1 MGLSGLVRFAGVMD
15 GVSRWATWT
24 RSTDG
29 YYDAVRVLRRH
40 LGPISD
46 LMRFWAVDTVPD
58 IPEQVDAII
67 AQWAEEGK
75 LDVPPE
81 LADEIERED
90 AAMTG
95 LRPYAE
101 ALAAGLWM
109 IEQNRPKEEKEEI

>member
-1 MGLSGLVRFAGVMD
+1 MD
-15 GVSRWATWT
+15 GVSGWATWT

-40 LGPISD
+40 LGPVAD

-58 IPEQVDAII
+58 IPEQVDALI

-75 LDVPPE
+75 LDVPTE

-109 IEQNRPKEEKEEI
+109 VEQNRSGESWE